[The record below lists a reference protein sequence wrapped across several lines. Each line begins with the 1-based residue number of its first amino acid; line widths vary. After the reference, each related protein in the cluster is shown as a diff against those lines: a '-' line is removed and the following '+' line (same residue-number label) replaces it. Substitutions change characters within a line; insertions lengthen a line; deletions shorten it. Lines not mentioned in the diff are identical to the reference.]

1 MALNSNLVITAGAVA
16 LVYVWYKNKK
26 GSGPPTPDPHDLFAL
41 SKDSESDIVHRTH
54 EREERAIARAE
65 KKAEQIILQANS
77 ASYAPHQ
84 MQFDGLLTADDTGAY
99 GGEHANVY

>member
-1 MALNSNLVITAGAVA
+1 MALNSNLIITAGAVA
-16 LVYVWYKNKK
+16 LVYVWYK
-26 GSGPPTPDPHDLFAL
+26 GRTAAPPTPDPHDLFAL

-54 EREERAIARAE
+54 EREERAVARAE

-84 MQFDGLLTADDTGAY
+84 TQFDGLLTADDTGAY